1 MLTYLTPLDIHHSK
15 LPANSHHLQQ
25 WTRELLRTRKLH
37 IDDDSQDVPE
47 DPDVEAAMMLHL
59 HSDLPVS
66 HLLLRYMT
74 GRLSQMESA
83 NEVGVAVAVAVVGV
97 VAGLGEEVVVKR
109 HRIAPLSMAG
119 RLEALSRERIR
130 PPRKLPRGTC
140 RQQRRF
146 LCQASC
152 MSKMYP

>member
-1 MLTYLTPLDIHHSK
+1 
-15 LPANSHHLQQ
+15 
-25 WTRELLRTRKLH
+25 
-37 IDDDSQDVPE
+37 
-47 DPDVEAAMMLHL
+47 MMLHL

-140 RQQRRF
+140 KQQRRF

-152 MSKMYP
+152 MFKMYP

>member
-1 MLTYLTPLDIHHSK
+1 
-15 LPANSHHLQQ
+15 
-25 WTRELLRTRKLH
+25 
-37 IDDDSQDVPE
+37 
-47 DPDVEAAMMLHL
+47 MMLHL

-66 HLLLRYMT
+66 HLLLRSMT

-83 NEVGVAVAVAVVGV
+83 NEVGVVVAVAVAVVGV

-140 RQQRRF
+140 KQQRRF

-152 MSKMYP
+152 MFKMYP

>member
-15 LPANSHHLQQ
+15 LPANSHRLQQ

-140 RQQRRF
+140 KQQRRF

-152 MSKMYP
+152 MFKTYP